1 MLSFVC
7 GPSEIARGREVLD
20 EKETPD
26 AEEVQRLFADSG
38 IKGFSAGLVF
48 SLSEESF

>member
-20 EKETPD
+20 EKETID
-26 AEEVQRLFADSG
+26 SEDVQRLLADSG
-38 IKGFSAGLVF
+38 EKGFSAGLVF
-48 SLSEESF
+48 SLPEESF